1 MPWAPGGAQGIGP
14 QEAEGRLSRPTAIP
28 TAIPTWP
35 GPCPGLARPCA
46 WPGPCPALAGGGDG
60 GRGGGAGA
68 GGVGD
73 PALGGGRGVP
83 WPGSVIPDFTLP
95 DTLEKNFVRDL
106 ASNFSK

>member
-46 WPGPCPALAGGGDG
+46 WPGPC
-60 GRGGGAGA
+60 
-68 GGVGD
+68 
-73 PALGGGRGVP
+73 
-83 WPGSVIPDFTLP
+83 
-95 DTLEKNFVRDL
+95 L
-106 ASNFSK
+106 ASQSCWLLRAGLITYLGDLIYLCPERCCNERSSNAKYFKKVVEADI